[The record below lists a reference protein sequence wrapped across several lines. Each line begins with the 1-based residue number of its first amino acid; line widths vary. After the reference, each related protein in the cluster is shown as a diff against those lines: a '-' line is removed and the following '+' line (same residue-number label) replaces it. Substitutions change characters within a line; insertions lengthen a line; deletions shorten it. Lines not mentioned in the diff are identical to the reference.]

1 MPKKDITM
9 LPRSTPEMQGIKS
22 SGILQ
27 FIERGERTIDDLH
40 SVMLLR
46 HGRVIAEGWWAPYA
60 EQTPHELYS
69 LSKSFASTAVGIAIA
84 ESRLGLNDTVTSF
97 FDQSDLPTEPS
108 GNLRAMRIRDLL
120 SMNSGH
126 QDDTE
131 YRLSVEDGRWSR
143 AFLHLN
149 VEHKPGT
156 HFVYNTGATYMPSTI
171 LQKTTGQRL
180 IDCLRPRLFDK
191 LDIKNPSWQQSPEG
205 VDLGG
210 WGLRIT
216 TEDIVRFGLLY
227 LQRGVWDGER
237 ILSEEWV
244 DDASSL
250 SNLQWLQPAQRLG
263 AGLRLPVLALST
275 Q

>member
-1 MPKKDITM
+1 M

-22 SGILQ
+22 SAILQ

-46 HGRVIAEGWWAPYA
+46 HGRVITEGWWAPYA

-69 LSKSFASTAVGIAIA
+69 LSKSFASTAIGIAIA
-84 ESRLGLNDTVTSF
+84 EGRLGLDDTVTSF
-97 FDQSDLPTEPS
+97 FDQSDLPAEP
-108 GNLRAMRIRDLL
+108 GANLQAMRIRDLL

-131 YRLSVEDGRWSR
+131 HRLSVEDSRWSR

-156 HFVYNTGATYMPSTI
+156 HFVYNTGATYMLSAI

-180 IDCLRPRLFDK
+180 IDYLRPRLFDK
-191 LDIKNPSWQQSPEG
+191 LGIKNPSWQQSPEG

-210 WGLRIT
+210 
-216 TEDIVRFGLLY
+216 
-227 LQRGVWDGER
+227 
-237 ILSEEWV
+237 
-244 DDASSL
+244 
-250 SNLQWLQPAQRLG
+250 
-263 AGLRLPVLALST
+263 
-275 Q
+275 